1 MSLVRIP
8 MPDHASNKPIEV
20 RDLEAYSVI
29 SAQRFRVLEERV
41 IRAEKDIQDI
51 VEQSRNIKR
60 ITFTALLSMICG
72 LITLTVST
80 LINKHS

>member
-1 MSLVRIP
+1 

>member
-1 MSLVRIP
+1 
-8 MPDHASNKPIEV
+8 MPEQTNNKPIEI

-29 SAQRFRVLEERV
+29 SAQRFLALEERV
-41 IRAEKDIQDI
+41 ARAEKDIQDI